1 VAEKL
6 LAEPAAR
13 PVDMTSRWRQ
23 YLDGHRKAK
32 NETFEMSE
40 FNATRRRV
48 LEILTVGGLTV
59 TILLPSR
66 WIKPVVESVIVP
78 AHAAA
83 SPVTPIRG
91 TTSTTTRTTEP
102 LCEM

>member
-1 VAEKL
+1 
-6 LAEPAAR
+6 
-13 PVDMTSRWRQ
+13 
-23 YLDGHRKAK
+23 
-32 NETFEMSE
+32 MSE

-78 AHAAA
+78 AHAAEN
-83 SPVTPIRG
+83 PGQGDYFDYQHTD
-91 TTSTTTRTTEP
+91 
-102 LCEM
+102 

>member
-1 VAEKL
+1 
-6 LAEPAAR
+6 
-13 PVDMTSRWRQ
+13 
-23 YLDGHRKAK
+23 
-32 NETFEMSE
+32 MSQ

-59 TILLPSR
+59 TILLPAR

-83 SPVTPIRG
+83 SPVKTPVRG
-91 TTSTTTRTTEP
+91 TTATTTGTNTP
-102 LCEM
+102 PPCEM

>member
-1 VAEKL
+1 MVTERA
-6 LAEPAAR
+6 
-13 PVDMTSRWRQ
+13 
-23 YLDGHRKAK
+23 KAG
-32 NETFEMSE
+32 TFEMSE

-78 AHAAA
+78 AHAQA
-83 SPVTPIRG
+83 SPVRTPVRG
-91 TTSTTTRTTEP
+91 TTGTTTRTTEP
-102 LCEM
+102 LCDT